1 MSFPYREKMNNLR
14 TGDIFEKDGVVY
26 AALSGPSYFVD
37 LSCCTMIVTI
47 PKIMKEK
54 MIFDGDFD
62 FILAVP
68 EEEVEVVGVDINV
81 IAKHN
86 EVVCQQSKK
95 RYGLSTDKENA

>member
-14 TGDIFEKDGVVY
+14 TGDIFEKDGVIY

-62 FILAVP
+62 FILVVP
-68 EEEVEVVGVDINV
+68 EVEVEVVGVDINV

-95 RYGLSTDKENA
+95 R

>member
-1 MSFPYREKMNNLR
+1 MNNLR

-62 FILAVP
+62 FI
-68 EEEVEVVGVDINV
+68 
-81 IAKHN
+81 
-86 EVVCQQSKK
+86 
-95 RYGLSTDKENA
+95 